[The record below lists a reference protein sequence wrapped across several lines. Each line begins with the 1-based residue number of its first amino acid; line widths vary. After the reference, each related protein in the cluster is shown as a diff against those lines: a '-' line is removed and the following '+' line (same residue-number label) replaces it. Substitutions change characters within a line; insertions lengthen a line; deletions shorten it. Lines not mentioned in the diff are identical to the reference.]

1 MFDRGESGHERLEYR
16 PQRSVTENHF
26 VFGVIHDVGH
36 LLGKQT
42 KVQGV
47 QHAARARCSK
57 IQLEV
62 SGRVPRQGGNATVF
76 GDLQVVEHSTQQPC
90 AIGPCAVSCSE
101 FSGGGRGDDA
111 FVAAVALCAFKQMH
125 ERELCRLH

>member
-1 MFDRGESGHERLEYR
+1 MFDRSKSGHERLENR

-62 SGRVPRQGGNATVF
+62 PCRVPREGCHTSIFRNFQ
-76 GDLQVVEHSTQQPC
+76 DVEHSTQQPC

-111 FVAAVALCAFKQMH
+111 FVSAVALCAFKQMH